1 MAAPIVLIP
10 ARLAS
15 SRLPGKALLD
25 MAGMPAGHCR
35 RARQLVAAPGPLALG
50 IMAGGGLAGAF
61 GGMGG
66 GAAFSGS
73 SAVTILTRITQGAG
87 VVAFV
92 VLLALNYM
100 SLSSNRA
107 ALSESELKG
116 ARKGLSTVLPGTPAP
131 AAAPAG
137 NEAAPA
143 QVPGLGGGAQPQEN
157 GK

>member
-1 MAAPIVLIP
+1 MGIGFTLLLILHILVCLFIILLVLVQND
-10 ARLAS
+10 
-15 SRLPGKALLD
+15 K
-25 MAGMPAGHCR
+25 
-35 RARQLVAAPGPLALG
+35 
-50 IMAGGGLAGAF
+50 GGGLAGAF

-116 ARKGLSTVLPGTPAP
+116 ARKGLSTVLPGIPAP